1 MGYYWIV
8 RYILFMALVL
18 LIVFYNIATIL
29 LTALMWLETKLK
41 VQLILDKVLEI
52 TIVQSIE

>member
-8 RYILFMALVL
+8 RYILFMALL

-41 VQLILDKVLEI
+41 VQFILDKVLEI